1 MKLFSFA
8 NQYLIFP
15 QHFVAASGQH
25 GHSANWLQAL
35 QLLERMQRKGPRPN
49 VISYNAAWHM
59 GRMGRKLWENHGKPK
74 KRATKFMGLWWFMM
88 VYVFFWIE
96 SL

>member
-1 MKLFSFA
+1 MKPLFSFA

-25 GHSANWLQAL
+25 GHSASWLQAL

-49 VISYNAAWHM
+49 VISYNAAW
-59 GRMGRKLWENHGKPK
+59 RMGRVRGANSGKTMENPRRKPPNLW
-74 KRATKFMGLWWFMM
+74 AYDGLWWFMT
-88 VYVFFWIE
+88 F
-96 SL
+96 

>member
-49 VISYNAAWHM
+49 VISYNAAWHV
-59 GRMGRKLWENHGKPK
+59 GRMGRKFWENHGKPK
-74 KRATKFMGLWWFMM
+74 KRATKFMGL
-88 VYVFFWIE
+88 
-96 SL
+96 